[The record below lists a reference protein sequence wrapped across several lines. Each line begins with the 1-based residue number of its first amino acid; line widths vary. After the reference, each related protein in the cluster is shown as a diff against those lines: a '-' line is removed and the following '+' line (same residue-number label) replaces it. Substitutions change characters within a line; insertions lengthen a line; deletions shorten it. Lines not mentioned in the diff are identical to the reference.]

1 MISRR
6 PTPLTI
12 KKIQVLAHYRDRY
25 LKQRGR
31 APAWKQARKSIWI
44 NDRTVLEH
52 APELYEKWNDK
63 DFHRQ

>member
-1 MISRR
+1 MVSHR
-6 PTPLTI
+6 PTLLTI
-12 KKIQVLAHYRDRY
+12 KKIQELAHYRERY

-31 APAWKQARKSIWI
+31 APAWKQACKGIGI
-44 NDRTVLEH
+44 NDRTVMEH